1 MELAKMEYVSHPTMS
16 RIMATLVREGLV
28 HRTSDDEDR
37 RSAKLGLTDEG
48 RAAYERVYARRLQLI
63 ETLLGRL
70 KPETV
75 DDLLQTLEKLPQMH
89 RPNSTEV

>member
-1 MELAKMEYVSHPTMS
+1 MEYVSHPTMS
-16 RIMATLVREGLV
+16 RIVATLVREGLV
-28 HRTSDDEDR
+28 NRASDDKDK

-63 ETLLGRL
+63 DTLLGRL

-75 DDLLQTLEKLPQMH
+75 DDLLQTLEKLPQMQ
-89 RPNSTEV
+89 RP